1 MPQSPQIS
9 EDEAD
14 RPSGFPGAK
23 LKYTQTIMGG
33 RSGGLGLRVNGK
45 RTSTSKRMSKSN
57 IRVPLVDVQH
67 HASSS
72 TLVQGGSSPP
82 PTTKEIPG
90 VNPTDWPRVPDGP
103 PSAHSPRSPAPIPAP
118 PVITATERL
127 SPQPEVK
134 IEGPSTVEEAP
145 VAKVV
150 QFVPKFKGAAEM
162 ERRRRARM
170 AARRGPNGAL
180 AAPAPPPQPL
190 SFSSSDEEI
199 QPRSSDESSSDSDF
213 GVRGQEVVDGVDE
226 FDP

>member
-45 RTSTSKRMSKSN
+45 RASTSKRMSGAINSEEAAVASVADWPK
-57 IRVPLVDVQH
+57 VPEVPPPAPSPKQPAAATL
-67 HASSS
+67 ALS
-72 TLVQGGSSPP
+72 TPETSSP
-82 PTTKEIPG
+82 
-90 VNPTDWPRVPDGP
+90 R
-103 PSAHSPRSPAPIPAP
+103 
-118 PVITATERL
+118 
-127 SPQPEVK
+127 PQVK
-134 IEGPSTVEEAP
+134 IEGPSAVDGAP
-145 VAKVV
+145 VTKAV

-180 AAPAPPPQPL
+180 AAPPPPQQPL
-190 SFSSSDEEI
+190 SFSSSEDEA
-199 QPRSSDESSSDSDF
+199 QPQSSDESSLDSDF
-213 GVRGQEVVDGVDE
+213 GGGRREGADEVDE